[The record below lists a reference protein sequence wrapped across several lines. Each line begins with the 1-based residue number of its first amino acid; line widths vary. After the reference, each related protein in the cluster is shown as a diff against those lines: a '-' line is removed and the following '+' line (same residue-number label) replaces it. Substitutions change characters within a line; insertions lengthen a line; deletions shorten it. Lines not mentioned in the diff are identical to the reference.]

1 MKEPVFHGKYPARF
15 FSSFILSWGARF
27 HPESSQVCGYLLKFQ
42 SPDIPLGGGFKH
54 SLFSALLGKDSHF
67 D

>member
-15 FSSFILSWGARF
+15 FSSFILSWGAKSY
-27 HPESSQVCGYLLKFQ
+27 PESSKFVYLLKFQ
-42 SPDIPLGGGFKH
+42 SPDTPLGGGFKH
-54 SLFSALLGKDSHF
+54 SLYSALLGKDSHF